1 MAMCLL
7 KFKAPPRF
15 SVKGEEG
22 VTNWMERYEVL
33 VEYNWWTDLD
43 KRKNFGLYLEGPERQ
58 FTALLLW
65 GETAVVAVTHRIRAV
80 PAVHGMRTVFMNEFV
95 QGGPA
100 RYQEVTL
107 RKRKQGIKRS
117 GVYYYEF
124 MNLSRLDLCG
134 VPGGGIREPTG
145 MGASYD
151 DDGKGK
157 REDRTNG
164 SGGKEIKIKAG
175 KKNAASRSLHKQ
187 SRALH

>member
-1 MAMCLL
+1 MAMCLV

-124 MNLSRLDLCG
+124 MNLSRLVNPAMTEEAKMEYLF
-134 VPGGGIREPTG
+134 
-145 MGASYD
+145 
-151 DDGKGK
+151 KGL
-157 REDRTNG
+157 RH
-164 SGGKEIKIKAG
+164 ILVG
-175 KKNAASRSLHKQ
+175 KKCELGNLGRVRS
-187 SRALH
+187 SWRRNS